1 MGQDIPTEK
10 KTFYRQVLK
19 LGANEASAQELQN
32 ALYNEY
38 HTKFLTKLW
47 AFENR
52 KFVWWL
58 YEARV
63 HRKIQ
68 YKKFTSTYRS
78 DLEFLREKNFF
89 LKMQLKNRPRWF

>member
-1 MGQDIPTEK
+1 MGQAIPTDKK

-19 LGANEASAQELQN
+19 LGANEASAQGLQN
-32 ALYNEY
+32 ALYNEC
-38 HTKFLTKLW
+38 HTKFLTQLW

-52 KFVWWL
+52 HFVWGI

-68 YKKFTSTYRS
+68 YK
-78 DLEFLREKNFF
+78 
-89 LKMQLKNRPRWF
+89 